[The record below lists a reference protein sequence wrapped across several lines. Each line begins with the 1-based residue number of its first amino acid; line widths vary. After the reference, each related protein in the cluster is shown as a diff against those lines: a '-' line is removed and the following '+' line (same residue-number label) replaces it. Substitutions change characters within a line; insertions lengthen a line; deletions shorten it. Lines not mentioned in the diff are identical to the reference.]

1 MCDFYSLGSSPPYFY
16 LVTKQVMT
24 TGLIID
30 QKFITRSELG
40 STFDLR
46 PSEVDQLLS
55 TGRLIINDHWY
66 VATVTL
72 WLKNKYDCSD

>member
-1 MCDFYSLGSSPPYFY
+1 MTMDMCDFYSLGSSSTYFY
-16 LVTKQVMT
+16 LITKQAMP
-24 TGLIID
+24 TGLIVD

-46 PSEVDQLLS
+46 PSEVDELLS

-66 VATVTL
+66 VATVTPL
-72 WLKNKYDCSD
+72 VKK

>member
-1 MCDFYSLGSSPPYFY
+1 MSFIVGSSPIYFY
-16 LVTKQVMT
+16 LVTKQAMPT
-24 TGLIID
+24 NLIVD
-30 QKFITRSELG
+30 QKFITRSKLG

-46 PSEVDQLLS
+46 LSEVDEFLS

-72 WLKNKYDCSD
+72 LVKK